1 LTSST
6 GREVRRAFDAAAP
19 GYDGLRRQL
28 IPCFDDF
35 YGAILDSL
43 PFPAGASPRVL
54 DLGAGTGL
62 LSGLVLER
70 WPRARLVLLD
80 LSADMLEQARAR
92 FAGRAAQVEIRTADY
107 LLDPLGG
114 PYDAVVS
121 ALSIHHLPDPG
132 KRLLFRRALAA
143 LRPGG
148 WFVDA
153 DNVLAPTPRLAASDR
168 ASWIAR
174 VRRSGIGEAELA
186 AALRRTRLDVLAP
199 LSDQLAWLRRAGFDD
214 VDCSYKWLHFAVFG
228 GRRPGIRRAAGAR
241 RRPSPRPPRR
251 SARRPAGA

>member
-1 LTSST
+1 VK
-6 GREVRRAFDAAAP
+6 EAFDAAAT

-35 YGAILDSL
+35 YGAAVDLL
-43 PFPAGASPRVL
+43 PFPRGAAPRIL

-62 LSGLVLER
+62 LADLLLRR
-70 WPRARLVLLD
+70 WPRARLTLLD
-80 LSADMLEQARAR
+80 LSGEMLGQARAR
-92 FAGRAAQVEIRTADY
+92 FAGRPAQVGIRVADY
-107 LLDPLGG
+107 LADPLGG

-132 KRLLFRRALAA
+132 KRALFRRAFAA

-153 DNVLAPTPRLAASDR
+153 DNVLAPTPALAALDR
-168 ASWIAR
+168 ARWIAR
-174 VRRSGIGEAELA
+174 VRESGIGSGDLA
-186 AALRRTRLDVLAP
+186 AALLRTRLDVLAP
-199 LSDQLAWLRRAGFDD
+199 LADQLAWLRRAGFDD
-214 VDCSYKWLHFAVFG
+214 VDCRYKWLHFAVFC
-228 GRRPGIRRAAGAR
+228 GRRPAIRRDAGAW
-241 RRPSPRPPRR
+241 RRPSLRPRRR